1 MAQRHPLRFHTPCNP
16 PVPRHVANRV
26 ESTCMRVPWLGSARS
41 FATKSG
47 SSSRWCA
54 RHLADEYVRKALR
67 DGYRSRAA
75 YKLLQMDARVRPP
88 LLRKDGV
95 AVELGAAPGSWSQVL
110 VAKGMRVIAVDMLPL
125 EPLMGVDFVKGDF
138 TEKAVQQDVVGRL
151 NGELCDLLL
160 SDVSP
165 NRSGNKS
172 LDEAR
177 LVALLEQSFSLARM
191 VLRPGGSF
199 VGKVLQGSEL
209 QPLLQLSRRFFSSG
223 VLAKPPASRLASAEM
238 YLVARCFD
246 PVAFDAEWKTR
257 R

>member
-1 MAQRHPLRFHTPCNP
+1 
-16 PVPRHVANRV
+16 
-26 ESTCMRVPWLGSARS
+26 
-41 FATKSG
+41 
-47 SSSRWCA
+47 
-54 RHLADEYVRKALR
+54 
-67 DGYRSRAA
+67 
-75 YKLLQMDARVRPP
+75 MDARFRPP

-125 EPLMGVDFVKGDF
+125 EPLVGVDFVKGDF
-138 TEKAVQQDVVGRL
+138 TEKTVQQDVVGQL

-177 LVALLEQSFSLARM
+177 LVALLEQSFSFARK

-223 VLAKPPASRLASAEM
+223 WASSRMPSSGRRPSRISCRRF
-238 YLVARCFD
+238 RCFS
-246 PVAFDAEWKTR
+246 VASGMLCASSITSRW
-257 R
+257 

>member
-1 MAQRHPLRFHTPCNP
+1 M
-16 PVPRHVANRV
+16 
-26 ESTCMRVPWLGSARS
+26 
-41 FATKSG
+41 
-47 SSSRWCA
+47 
-54 RHLADEYVRKALR
+54 RKALR

-110 VAKGMRVIAVDMLPL
+110 IAKGMRVIAVDMLPL

-138 TEKAVQQDVVGRL
+138 TEKATQQDVVGRL